1 MKYEDY
7 ETLAKDVTADTA
19 LDVVRS
25 MLEKAQTDAV
35 DYDAEIA
42 ALNDKITESNNK
54 YKDLQVDYI
63 KKFTSES
70 ADDAESKE
78 NEVDV
83 DAEIEDIMK
92 NI

>member
-7 ETLAKDVTADTA
+7 EALAKDVTADTA

-35 DYDAEIA
+35 EYDAEIA

-70 ADDAESKE
+70 AEDAESKE

>member
-7 ETLAKDVTADTA
+7 EALAKDVTADTA

-35 DYDAEIA
+35 EYDAEIT
-42 ALNDKITESNNK
+42 ALNDKITESDNK

-70 ADDAESKE
+70 AEDTESKE
-78 NEVDV
+78 DEVDI

-92 NI
+92 KI

>member
-7 ETLAKDVTADTA
+7 EALAKDVTADTA

-35 DYDAEIA
+35 EYDAEIT
-42 ALNDKITESNNK
+42 ALNDKITESDNK

-70 ADDAESKE
+70 AEDTETKE
-78 NEVDV
+78 DEVDV
-83 DAEIEDIMK
+83 DTEIEDIMK

>member
-7 ETLAKDVTADTA
+7 EALAKDVTADTA

-35 DYDAEIA
+35 EYDAEIA
-42 ALNDKITESNNK
+42 TLNDKITESDNK

-70 ADDAESKE
+70 AEDESNDD
-78 NEVDV
+78 EVDI